1 MAGSTAPTP
10 GVLPERPPIERRVVA
25 ALDAAPARVP
35 IVLGGCGSGRTSL
48 LRRVAL
54 HLATRGGSQYIDVE
68 RAASTPERFLAA
80 VTADSPYATGD
91 DPGLFREGRRSARA
105 AFDALLRFLG
115 RPARRDAAT
124 PAFLIDGLLELR
136 TFESFP
142 GLRNVIGEFLDALE
156 ESPNRFALASRY
168 VGRTLR
174 LLRGRPDRFEVIH
187 LPRLTPT
194 EVMAALAVRRVG
206 RTDAERND
214 IGRTVHALAD
224 GRPAYVDRLAAAL
237 SAARAPEPGSVLA
250 SELAPGAPL
259 YWICRFSYELRLH
272 RARGYGALKA
282 ILAVLADEEP
292 LTLTAIASRLGRTPG
307 STRDYLSWLEDVDLI
322 GVRQKRYSFV
332 DPLLRLWVRLHSR
345 PAPPEGAVL
354 LREVQEYAAS
364 RLPQPDRAP
373 SPMAAPAAAAALPTR
388 RPPRSWGLI
397 EID

>member
-1 MAGSTAPTP
+1 M
-10 GVLPERPPIERRVVA
+10 LPERPPIERRVFA
-25 ALDAAPARVP
+25 ALDAAPARIPV
-35 IVLGGCGSGRTSL
+35 VLGGCGSGRTSL

-68 RAASTPERFLAA
+68 RAASTPEGFLTV
-80 VTADSPYATGD
+80 VTADSPYATGN
-91 DPGLFREGRRSARA
+91 DPQLFREGRGSARD

-115 RPARRDAAT
+115 HSARRDAAT
-124 PAFLIDGLLELR
+124 RAFLIDGLLELR
-136 TFESFP
+136 SFESFP
-142 GLRNVIGEFLDALE
+142 GLRSVLGEFLDALQ

-168 VGRTLR
+168 VSRTLR

-187 LPRLTPT
+187 LPRLSPT

-214 IGRTVHALAD
+214 LGRMVHALAD
-224 GRPAYVDRLAAAL
+224 GRPVYVERLAGAL
-237 SAARAPEPGSVLA
+237 SAGGAAEPGRVLA

-292 LTLTAIASRLGRTPG
+292 LTLTAIALRLGRTPG
-307 STRDYLSWLEDVDLI
+307 STRDYLSWLEDVDMI
-322 GVRQKRYSFV
+322 GVRQKRYSFI
-332 DPLLRLWVRLHSR
+332 DPLLRLWVRLHCR
-345 PAPPEGAVL
+345 PVPPEGAVL
-354 LREVQEYAAS
+354 ARVVQEYAAS
-364 RLPQPDRAP
+364 RLPQVDAASLPAV
-373 SPMAAPAAAAALPTR
+373 APAAAAPEPAR
-388 RPPRSWGLI
+388 RPRKSWGLI

>member
-1 MAGSTAPTP
+1 M
-10 GVLPERPPIERRVVA
+10 LPERPPIERRAVA
-25 ALDAAPARVP
+25 ALDAAPSRIPV
-35 IVLGGCGSGRTSL
+35 VVGGCGSGRTSL
-48 LRRVAL
+48 LRRIAL
-54 HLATRGGSQYIDVE
+54 HLAPRGGSQYIDVE
-68 RAASTPERFLAA
+68 RAASTPEGFLAA

-91 DPGLFREGRRSARA
+91 DPSLFRDGRRGARE

-115 RPARRDAAT
+115 RPARREAAT

-142 GLRNVIGEFLDALE
+142 GLRSVLAEFLDALQ

-187 LPRLTPT
+187 LPRLSPA
-194 EVMAALAVRRVG
+194 EAMAALAARGAG

-214 IGRTVHALAD
+214 IGRVVHALAD
-224 GRPAYVDRLAAAL
+224 GRPVYVDRLAAAL
-237 SAARAPEPGSVLA
+237 SAGGAADPVGALA
-250 SELAPGAPL
+250 AQLAPGAPL

-307 STRDYLSWLEDVDLI
+307 STRDYLAWLEDVDLI
-322 GVRQKRYSFV
+322 GVRQKRFSFV
-332 DPLLRLWVRLHSR
+332 DPLLRLWVRLHCR

-354 LREVQEYAAS
+354 AREAEEYAAS
-364 RLPQPDRAP
+364 RLPHADDAPPHAAQPG
-373 SPMAAPAAAAALPTR
+373 SAAGEPAR
-388 RPPRSWGLI
+388 RPRRSWGLI